1 MTNEQI
7 FATPR
12 KVEDVADCYFYH
24 TMELPGRGVI
34 EGRDWDLRGRV
45 DQYLGNIDFAGQRV
59 LEVGPA
65 SGFLAF
71 EMEKRGADVISVEVT
86 DEHGWDFVP
95 YPDARLE
102 EVFGPRRIVMQ
113 QLKNSYWFSHTA
125 LQSKA
130 RVYYGD
136 AYNLPTA
143 LGEFDIAVMGA
154 GPAPL
159 PRPAPNCRAMRKTS
173 EITHYR
179 GQVPSGFGGRGGL
192 SFGSDAGKFSLAYVV
207 AFQHAIFHSIPGRD
221 EFHQPTNF
229 DASTVSPRKS
239 VHAFYHRWTARMRW
253 WFNLTTSPTRRRFT
267 TRPTAT
273 HRRAISLLS
282 TPPLTRRFL
291 PD

>member
-113 QLKNSYWFSHTA
+113 QLKNSYWFSHAA

-130 RVYYGD
+130 KVYYGD
-136 AYNLPTA
+136 AYNLPAA
-143 LGEFDIAVMGA
+143 LGRIRHRSDGSGA
-154 GPAPL
+154 APL
-159 PRPAPNCRAMRKTS
+159 PRPAANRRAMRENERNHSSSWTS
-173 EITHYR
+173 SIRTWKAR
-179 GQVPSGFGGRGGL
+179 RSVAWLRRRRIFSGTRGGISARNFSH
-192 SFGSDAGKFSLAYVV
+192 SFW
-207 AFQHAIFHSIPGRD
+207 P
-221 EFHQPTNF
+221 
-229 DASTVSPRKS
+229 
-239 VHAFYHRWTARMRW
+239 
-253 WFNLTTSPTRRRFT
+253 
-267 TRPTAT
+267 
-273 HRRAISLLS
+273 
-282 TPPLTRRFL
+282 
-291 PD
+291 